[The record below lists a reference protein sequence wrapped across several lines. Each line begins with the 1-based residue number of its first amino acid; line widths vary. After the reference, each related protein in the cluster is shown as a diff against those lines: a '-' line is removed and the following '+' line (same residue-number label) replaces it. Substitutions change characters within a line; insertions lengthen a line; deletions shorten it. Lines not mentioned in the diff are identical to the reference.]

1 MSIFNYIFRGGLISV
16 LVSIGVYSFNFITG
30 DIHKSKSNCELN
42 NENADNSDKHIEQ
55 INIKNNIH
63 KIVIIIPR
71 EDEFDTGYGYY
82 VDFQ

>member
-1 MSIFNYIFRGGLISV
+1 MGIFNYIFRGGFISL
-16 LVSIGVYSFNFITG
+16 LVSMSVYSYNYITCE
-30 DIHKSKSNCELN
+30 IHKSKSNCELN
-42 NENADNSDKHIEQ
+42 NENADNSEKNIEQ
-55 INIKNNIH
+55 IN